1 MMKRNMNIS
10 IKAFVKGFGTAAL
23 VVVAALASG
32 TEARASFIT
41 FDTVPGYG
49 TPTDGMSIGSQ
60 YAASTGMTFSLEG
73 GGTPVMAEAGGTRTA
88 FQGYGGGADEMAPGQ
103 FVGSWFLTDDGI
115 VDKIAPTLNISYS
128 SANSH
133 VGGEILDIDGT
144 EAWQIN
150 AYDAANTL
158 LGSLFISSS
167 SSGTGDGIATPWAFN
182 HLLDDIS
189 LVQIVYTGGYEH
201 GIGVGYDNF
210 WTQNPPDLNPGVST
224 PAPASLTMLAT
235 GLMALVIPA
244 WRRKRRGSN

>member
-1 MMKRNMNIS
+1 MSMS
-10 IKAFVKGFGTAAL
+10 IKAFKKGFGTAAL

-32 TEARASFIT
+32 IEARASFIT

-60 YAASTGMTFSLEG
+60 YAASTGMTFSLDG
-73 GGTPVMAEAGGTRTA
+73 GGTPVIAGEGGPRTA
-88 FQGYGGGADEMAPGQ
+88 FQGYGAAPDQMAPGQ
-103 FVGSWFLTDDGI
+103 LVGPWFLTDNGV
-115 VDKIAPTLNISYS
+115 VDMTAPTLDISYS

-133 VGGEILDIDGT
+133 VGGDILDIDGT

-150 AYDAANTL
+150 AYNAAN
-158 LGSLFISSS
+158 SLIDSMLITSSS
-167 SSGTGDGIATPWAFN
+167 IGTGDGIATAWAFN
-182 HLLDDIS
+182 HLLSDIS
-189 LVQIVYTGGYEH
+189 LVQIVYAGGYEH

-235 GLMALVIPA
+235 GLMALVIPV
-244 WRRKRRGSN
+244 WRRKRMGSK